1 MTQNTILL
9 VDDGDSTRILQK
21 MLLEKEG
28 YQIYEA
34 ENGLQAL
41 KQIQQALP
49 DLIISD
55 VLMPEMDGFELC
67 RAIKANPMT
76 RSIPFIFYSAYF
88 KDAQDIELAE
98 ELEAS
103 CYMIKPADGN
113 EFVATVQRILEQ
125 YSASDKTALN
135 VPISDRQFEYERNK
149 RLLNVLHDNVSHLE
163 NCQTRFK
170 KIIESLPLVV
180 YQATDKGET
189 RYFFSPVSRYLEHA
203 QSERFNSGQQ
213 RWMDFITPDHRKQV
227 QEKLGQCIAEKRE
240 LFRLEYQVYCNK
252 QQDLIWLEDQGHI
265 KYDDQSHTHIIYGSI
280 NDITERK
287 NTELKLME
295 SFENTILS
303 ISLTLEKRDPY
314 TAGHQNNVARIA
326 VAVAKYLG
334 LSEHTIKGLQLA
346 AQIHDIGKIYLPA
359 EILNKPARLSDAE
372 FGLVKTHSQVGHDII
387 GHVDFP
393 WPIARM
399 ILEHHERLDGSGYPQ
414 GLTDEQICYE
424 SKIICVAD
432 VVDAM
437 SSDRPYRK
445 GLGLEKALNEIRL
458 NRGKLYAPEIVDAC
472 LSLFTEQH
480 FSIKPDAC

>member
-1 MTQNTILL
+1 L
-9 VDDGDSTRILQK
+9 
-21 MLLEKEG
+21 
-28 YQIYEA
+28 
-34 ENGLQAL
+34 
-41 KQIQQALP
+41 
-49 DLIISD
+49 
-55 VLMPEMDGFELC
+55 
-67 RAIKANPMT
+67 
-76 RSIPFIFYSAYF
+76 
-88 KDAQDIELAE
+88 
-98 ELEAS
+98 
-103 CYMIKPADGN
+103 
-113 EFVATVQRILEQ
+113 
-125 YSASDKTALN
+125 
-135 VPISDRQFEYERNK
+135 
-149 RLLNVLHDNVSHLE
+149 
-163 NCQTRFK
+163 
-170 KIIESLPLVV
+170 
-180 YQATDKGET
+180 
-189 RYFFSPVSRYLEHA
+189 
-203 QSERFNSGQQ
+203 
-213 RWMDFITPDHRKQV
+213 
-227 QEKLGQCIAEKRE
+227 
-240 LFRLEYQVYCNK
+240 CNK